1 MAASSKRMGN
11 LSAAFEKANSQCEQL
26 FDTYSQHS
34 RIETILN
41 NREPWIYQ
49 NNSRTVKNSTKNL
62 NINYS
67 LIFFHLY
74 RAEKD
79 DGNRSS

>member
-11 LSAAFEKANSQCEQL
+11 LSAAFEKANSQWEQL

-41 NREPWIYQ
+41 NR
-49 NNSRTVKNSTKNL
+49 
-62 NINYS
+62 
-67 LIFFHLY
+67 
-74 RAEKD
+74 
-79 DGNRSS
+79 